1 MESNIKLSITMD
13 LLNKEI
19 AKINSKLVK
28 AQNDSLNDKL
38 KYLLNLKASIYLG
51 DLSGVDEFLE
61 KYKESNL

>member
-19 AKINSKLVK
+19 AKINSRLAKT
-28 AQNDSLNDKL
+28 QNNSLNNKL
-38 KYLLNLKASIYLG
+38 KYLLNLKNSIYLG
-51 DLSGVDEFLE
+51 DLSGVDEFLK